1 MIAVMVCS
9 VVTML
14 LLAGLIAGIAVEFAR
29 ARTAIM
35 AAMAADPFRAAIRL
49 SVGLRVLP
57 A

>member
-35 AAMAADPFRAAIRL
+35 AAMAADPFRPAIRL